1 MSSERSFIS
10 SPNASNKMSLTSAA
24 SRSSFSELS
33 SDDLPGTPVL
43 PDPPSHFHKKFPVNT
58 ALRGLASESQVI
70 FFQKLDEKINAGAE
84 FAKAKT

>member
-58 ALRGLASESQVI
+58 ALRGYVMCMCPCVRVSECVCVCVYAYACVCV
-70 FFQKLDEKINAGAE
+70 L
-84 FAKAKT
+84 